1 MPQGLKKQL
10 WFALKCLVSA
20 GIIYLI
26 FQKIWQR
33 QDADKL
39 VGHLRDLRWGWVVA
53 SALSLLTAIT
63 CGITRWNRLLA
74 GQGIH
79 APVRH
84 LVGTFMIGRF
94 FGAVTPGGLG
104 LGGYRV
110 YDIAKHTGKTARSVA
125 SVGIE
130 MVLGNLAV
138 GLVAL
143 ISCSFGMRYI
153 GESGLALAAV
163 SFGGLI
169 AVTFTILWKP
179 RLVRLLSE
187 RLPAAAR
194 QRLQNMVDAVCAYEG
209 KPGLLIQSELLSMGV
224 HVFNGLIYVCAAK
237 GLGVELPVT
246 ELFFVSIL
254 QNVAAHV
261 PISINGVGLREA
273 AAVGLYTIVGVPPEL
288 SVLIPIVGFSVEMAV
303 SSLGGLILLARRA
316 DYAPVITVE
325 DAGREDQVR
334 AQIERVPEHEW
345 PDLPS
350 GIGIG
355 LSAGL
360 LSGLLVGLGE
370 SWAIA
375 AASHGRAD
383 SDVWAFGVLSYAL
396 VLGGLGGLGGG
407 VLAFSGRWMQ
417 RRKVPEAVAF
427 AQLTA
432 TALALFGFVIGL
444 FRVQRDVYQEE
455 LVLKSAEGLMVLG
468 SALAG
473 ALVLWAVAYFTLRA
487 LATAY
492 PRAMS
497 PVNYG
502 GLVLAVAV
510 IALVAARLGGS
521 QELTG
526 QSTAKAPATTGG
538 NVLYIVVD
546 TLRADHLPGYGYSAI
561 QTPALDAF
569 AKDAVRFEHA
579 YANAS
584 WTRPSFASLM
594 TGRYASSHG
603 VMSKSSGL
611 PDEAETIAEVFSRAG
626 YTTGGVVT
634 NYNIAPFFNF
644 QQGFD
649 EYHYLAPNFLF
660 GASDTA
666 AKLSL
671 LQIMKRVDEKVRA
684 ATGSSRPGSAYQ
696 DAEVVNAELLGWL
709 DKQKT
714 PWLGFVGYMDPHDP
728 YYEHPYNGVGYS
740 RAAHVKPDPSE
751 AEKLR
756 QLYDGEVTF
765 WDGHFGALVAELK
778 KRNLYDALT
787 IVVTADHGEE
797 FMEHG
802 GFWHGTTLYD
812 EQLHVPLYVKLP
824 NGERAGT
831 KVAHWVES
839 VDVMPT
845 LLTLAKLPI
854 PSAVQGSDLFRG
866 KPQTF
871 AEESHEGNVLRTT
884 RVQAGGQA
892 WKVISANAGNPRGL
906 KERELYRVDVDP
918 GEHNEL
924 SGKDGASLASREQE
938 LTSASDQARTGA
950 LKAREVN
957 VNMDQ
962 AAQERLK
969 ALGYANE

>member
-10 WFALKCLVSA
+10 WFALKFLVSA

-39 VGHLRDLRWGWVVA
+39 VGHLRDLHWGWVVA

-74 GQGIH
+74 GQGIR
-79 APVRH
+79 APIPH
-84 LVGTFMIGRF
+84 LIGTFMIGRF

-110 YDIAKHTGKTARSVA
+110 YDIARFTGKTARSVA

-143 ISCSFGMRYI
+143 ISCTFGMRYI

-163 SFGGLI
+163 AFGGLI

-194 QRLQNMVDAVCAYEG
+194 QRVQNMVDAVCAYEG

-224 HVFNGLIYVCAAK
+224 HIFNGIIYVCAAK

-273 AAVGLYTIVGVPPEL
+273 AAVGLYTLVGVPPEL
-288 SVLIPIVGFSVEMAV
+288 AVLIPIVGFSVEMAV
-303 SSLGGLILLARRA
+303 SSLGGLVLLARKDSYR
-316 DYAPVITVE
+316 PLITVE

-360 LSGLLVGLGE
+360 FSGLLVGLAE

-383 SDVWAFGVLSYAL
+383 ADLWAFGVLSYAL
-396 VLGGLGGLGGG
+396 LLGVLGTLAGG

-417 RRKVPEAVAF
+417 RRKVPEPAAF
-427 AQLTA
+427 AQLCA
-432 TALALFGFVIGL
+432 LALALFGFVIGL

-455 LVLKSAEGLMVLG
+455 LVLKSGEGLLVLG
-468 SALAG
+468 AALAA
-473 ALVLWAVAYFTLRA
+473 ALVLWAVAYFGLRA
-487 LATAY
+487 LAYAS
-492 PRAMS
+492 PRSMS
-497 PVNYG
+497 PLVHG

-510 IALVAARLGGS
+510 VALAAARLGA
-521 QELTG
+521 QHEF
-526 QSTAKAPATTGG
+526 TAQNANAKPAAGG
-538 NVLYIVVD
+538 NVLYLVVD
-546 TLRADHLPGYGYSAI
+546 TLRADHLPAYGYTAI

-603 VMSKSSGL
+603 VMSKSSSL
-611 PDEAETIAEVFSRAG
+611 PDAADTIAEVFSNAG
-626 YTTGGVVT
+626 YATGGVVT

-649 EYHYLAPNFLF
+649 AYHYLAPNFLF

-671 LQIMKRVDEKVRA
+671 LQVMKRVDEKVRA

-696 DAEVVNAELLGWL
+696 DAEVVNRELLGMVET
-709 DKQKT
+709 QKA
-714 PWLGFVGYMDPHDP
+714 PWFAFVGYMDPHDP

-740 RAAHVKPDPSE
+740 RAAHVKPEPSE
-751 AEKLR
+751 ADKLR
-756 QLYDGEVTF
+756 KLYDGEIAF
-765 WDGHFGALVAELK
+765 WDGHFGALIGELK
-778 KRNLYDALT
+778 QRGLYDALT

-824 NGERAGT
+824 HGERAGT
-831 KVAHWVES
+831 TVSHWVES

-845 LLTLAKLPI
+845 LLSLAKLPI

-918 GEHNEL
+918 GEQNEL
-924 SGKDGASLASREQE
+924 SAKDGRSLASREAE

-957 VNMDQ
+957 VSMDQ